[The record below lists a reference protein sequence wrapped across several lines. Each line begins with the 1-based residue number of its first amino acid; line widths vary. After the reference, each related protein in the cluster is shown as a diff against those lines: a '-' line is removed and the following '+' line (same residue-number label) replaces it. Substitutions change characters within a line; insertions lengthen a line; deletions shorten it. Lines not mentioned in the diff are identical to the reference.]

1 MYCNNL
7 YVKAIISALVNS
19 NNYNIYNILKKIVRY
34 IVEKKIVR
42 YIRNLYVN
50 INIGDIR
57 V

>member
-34 IVEKKIVR
+34 ILEKKNCKI
-42 YIRNLYVN
+42 YKKSICEYKYW
-50 INIGDIR
+50 GY
-57 V
+57 